1 MGKLFEAVG
10 NNTWR
15 VKESRKVKNCMQ
27 RLYDAEDM
35 LNDGLVEKSMEKFRG
50 MIHDVPDI
58 IDAYNSL
65 YLCHHYLGNEV
76 EALAVL
82 ESGMNNFLP
91 QLPQPL
97 LEDEEELLW
106 GFLENRPFM
115 RLCANLGLEYLNRG
129 KYKAAKKWF
138 DHLLA
143 WNSDDN
149 QGIRENILICNIELG
164 FLDES
169 FDICKSYPED
179 MMAATVY
186 GRPLLLLMLGKPN
199 EARKFLISAI
209 EHLPK
214 VAKELLTS
222 KHKQPKSLN
231 EGYISIGGDDQA
243 YIYWENYGEY
253 WKKAQGA
260 MLLLKELF
268 ASTPKRLNVDT
279 DDGEEDDQ
287 KVKVGRNESCPCGS
301 GKKYKKC
308 CGDNF

>member
-1 MGKLFEAVG
+1 MSKSFESVG
-10 NNTWR
+10 GNAWC

-50 MIHDVPDI
+50 IIHDAPDI

-82 ESGMNNFLP
+82 ELGMNNFLP

-97 LEDEEELLW
+97 HEDKEELLW

-143 WNSDDN
+143 WNSGDN
-149 QGIRENILICNIELG
+149 QGIREYILICNIELG
-164 FLDES
+164 FLEES
-169 FDICKSYPED
+169 LDTCKNYPDD

-186 GRPLLLLMLGKPN
+186 GRPLLLLMQGKPN
-199 EARKFLISAI
+199 DARKSLISAI
-209 EHLPK
+209 EYLPK
-214 VAKELLTS
+214 VAKELLKS

-231 EGYISIGGDDQA
+231 DGYISIGGDDQA
-243 YIYWENYGEY
+243 YIYCKSYGKY
-253 WKKAQGA
+253 WKKTQGA

-268 ASTPKRLNVDT
+268 VSMPERLA
-279 DDGEEDDQ
+279 DDGEKKDQ
-287 KVKVGRNESCPCGS
+287 KVKAGRNEPCPCGS